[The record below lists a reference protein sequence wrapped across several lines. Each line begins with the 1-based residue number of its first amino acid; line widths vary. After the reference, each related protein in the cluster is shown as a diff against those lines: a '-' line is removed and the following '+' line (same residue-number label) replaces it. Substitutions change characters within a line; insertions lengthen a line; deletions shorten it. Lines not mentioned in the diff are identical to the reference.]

1 MPGNRTIPRLWRDA
15 VARNTG
21 TGYLVEQD
29 GTWREVPWAEA
40 AERVT
45 NLANGLLARGVGKG
59 EAFGIL
65 ARNTLEWSLFDFALA
80 HVGAVGAAIYANSA
94 PGDVQY
100 VLAHSESVGVLCE
113 DDTQRAKVE
122 AAGSSL
128 PACGSS
134 SRSPTCRRSKRRAGS
149 TREANPGARRRG
161 RRDRRGGPISRSST
175 RPARRAR
182 RRAA

>member
-1 MPGNRTIPRLWRDA
+1 MPGDRTIPRLWRDA

-45 NLANGLLARGVGKG
+45 NLANGLLARGVHKG

-80 HVGAVGAAIYANSA
+80 HVGAVGAAIYANSS
-94 PGDVQY
+94 PHDVQY
-100 VLAHSESVGVLCE
+100 VLKHSDAVGVLCE
-113 DDTQRAKVE
+113 DDAQRAKVDE
-122 AAGSSL
+122 GRATLPRLGQVLTFVDL
-128 PACGSS
+128 PALETEG
-134 SRSPTCRRSKRRAGS
+134 RAY
-149 TREANPGARRRG
+149 RETP
-161 RRDRRGGPISRSST
+161 
-175 RPARRAR
+175 PA
-182 RRAA
+182 